1 MTTTTTTI
9 TPTHSSSSKLHTL
22 PWKNLILSTA
32 SALALLS
39 SGEMSFFCRNASVQS
54 RGGARRSNRMASEV
68 GSRLGKNK
76 VKIEKNSQVIV
87 LPQTTQ
93 R

>member
-1 MTTTTTTI
+1 MTTTI

-68 GSRLGKNK
+68 GSRLGKK
-76 VKIEKNSQVIV
+76 VKIEYFQSYSF
-87 LPQTTQ
+87 TTNVENYNV